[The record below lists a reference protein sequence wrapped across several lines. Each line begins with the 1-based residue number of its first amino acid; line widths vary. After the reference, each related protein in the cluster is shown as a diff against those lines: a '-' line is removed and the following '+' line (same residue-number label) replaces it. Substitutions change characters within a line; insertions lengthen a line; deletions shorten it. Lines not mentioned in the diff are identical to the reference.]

1 MGERSAPSE
10 PYDRAVEPRLQR
22 GEGDICRSHL
32 YFRDP
37 REKNGKR
44 ARLAWKRQK
53 RAAMI
58 GRNASMQ
65 GLEHPSQTLWR
76 VGVTRTTLYM
86 QPTGTAE
93 VAIVR
98 SVRMWSA
105 ALVNLTWPN

>member
-1 MGERSAPSE
+1 MQ
-10 PYDRAVEPRLQR
+10 RA
-22 GEGDICRSHL
+22 EGDICRSHL

-65 GLEHPSQTLWR
+65 VRQRLEHPSQTIWR
-76 VGVTRTTLYM
+76 LGVKRTILYM
-86 QPTGTAE
+86 HPTGTAE
-93 VAIVR
+93 VGIFRLVR
-98 SVRMWSA
+98 LCSP
-105 ALVNLTWPN
+105 T